1 MPNGA
6 ARHGGG
12 FYGGGGAVA
21 TAVVGVLVI
30 AGWVA
35 TLMSLCF
42 AALKRT
48 GCLRVPEAHELA
60 GMDES
65 YHGGSAYA
73 ASDYLAHA
81 HAQTYE
87 TAREMLSSTAVHAAG
102 GNDGGGGG
110 GDVLVVSSAVVYP
123 VYDADD
129 GSLKARNAE
138 LSARRGTFG
147 LSGAAGGGT
156 GIRLGLEGLGAPP
169 RWRAHAASRTR
180 SRGCT
185 GGTRAGRCER

>member
-1 MPNGA
+1 M
-6 ARHGGG
+6 
-12 FYGGGGAVA
+12 A

-147 LSGAAGGGT
+147 LSGAAGGGDGNT
-156 GIRLGLEGLGAPP
+156 IGVGGFGGAAALAGARREPDEEQGVHGG
-169 RWRAHAASRTR
+169 HA
-180 SRGCT
+180 RGPL
-185 GGTRAGRCER
+185 